1 MKPFLQW
8 AGGKRQ
14 LLNEITRRMPRTYNR
29 YYEPFLGGGAVLFA
43 LAPAGAI
50 VGDNNAALVNV
61 YNQIKAAP
69 ERVLEAYRELE
80 QTPATEALYYARRE
94 MYNAQKMTDP
104 NTAAL
109 FIWINRHCFNSLY
122 RTNKHGGF
130 NTSYGGDKRGAP
142 VDVDNLR
149 RVARYLASITILAQ
163 DYEQT
168 CATARAGDFVYIDP
182 PYIDTQRGAYGA
194 HWQTADHERL
204 AAFCQELDRRRVL
217 FMVSNSNT
225 PAAWALYNDFRVDVV
240 TAVWSICGDGTKRG
254 RAPREIIV
262 TNYTPPTLLEMED
275 R

>member
-14 LLNEITRRMPRTYNR
+14 LLYEITRRMPRAFNR

-43 LAPAGAI
+43 LAPPGAI
-50 VGDNNAALVNV
+50 VGDQNAALVNV

-69 ERVLEAYRELE
+69 ERVLEAYHELE
-80 QTPATEALYYARRE
+80 QTPVTKELYYDRQRLFNLTAVDDTV
-94 MYNAQKMTDP
+94 AA
-104 NTAAL
+104 AAL
-109 FIWINRHCFNSLY
+109 FIWINHHCFNSLY
-122 RTNKHGGF
+122 RTNKNGEF
-130 NTSYGGDKRGAP
+130 NTSCGHIGKAYAI
-142 VDVDNLR
+142 DVSNLR
-149 RVARYLASITILAQ
+149 MVARYLASITILAQ

-204 AAFCQELDRRRVL
+204 AAFCRELDRRRVL

-225 PAAWALYNDFRVDVV
+225 PAAWALFCDFRVESVG
-240 TAVWSICGDGTKRG
+240 ARQHIQGGAAIR
-254 RAPREIIV
+254 REIIV
-262 TNYTPPTLLEMED
+262 TNYTPPTLLE
-275 R
+275 